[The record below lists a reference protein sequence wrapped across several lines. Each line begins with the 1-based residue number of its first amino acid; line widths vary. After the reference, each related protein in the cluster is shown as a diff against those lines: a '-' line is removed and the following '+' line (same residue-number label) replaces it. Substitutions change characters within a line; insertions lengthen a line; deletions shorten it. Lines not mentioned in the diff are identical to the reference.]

1 MDICKKIWLKYQ
13 IDKYGKFLLEKG
25 VEEAARRGKNIQIGL
40 ESKAIINDDIFENIY
55 LPKNS
60 KGHIDVSQ
68 ILALGAEN
76 NPDEARRYVVYQKML
91 ERLKK

>member
-13 IDKYGKFLLEKG
+13 IDKYGKFLLEEG

-55 LPKNS
+55 LPQNS